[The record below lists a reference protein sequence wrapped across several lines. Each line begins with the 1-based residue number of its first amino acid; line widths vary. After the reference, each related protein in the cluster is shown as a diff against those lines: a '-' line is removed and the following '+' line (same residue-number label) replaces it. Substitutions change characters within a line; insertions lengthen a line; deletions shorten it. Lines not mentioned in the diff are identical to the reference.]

1 MGNRRNEPHSHFF
14 PFLLTTGPKWA
25 KISVR
30 TMTSLRCVSEC
41 VCGQPDVPTVS
52 IEGTWNRKLVEYGKV
67 IFPTLFF
74 CQPLSLL
81 HLFSSSA
88 PTHQDRNGP
97 GTRGKKG
104 HLNQHLTASPRP
116 KSNKDKRSARV
127 KI

>member
-74 CQPLSLL
+74 VNHSLFFIFFRAAHL
-81 HLFSSSA
+81 HIRIE
-88 PTHQDRNGP
+88 TDRGL
-97 GTRGKKG
+97 GGKRD
-104 HLNQHLTASPRP
+104 T
-116 KSNKDKRSARV
+116 
-127 KI
+127 